1 MNEGRIN
8 EVFDEKS
15 IKSKRTFPT
24 GKAIAMVV
32 IILFQ
37 VLILLWAFSFE
48 PKPQDEILSYD
59 VTVIPRD
66 DGSLDIQYSFV
77 WKALDPTEDLTWVEI
92 GMANEHYTVDPV
104 SLSPTITNY
113 TQVNYDGEV
122 YLELDLDHAYSAG
135 DVVEFSFRV
144 NQRNMLCKDDSGYF
158 YEFVPCW
165 FNATPIERY
174 TFRWENSDSITGTND
189 GQNRGLYYAWSGSL
203 DCGEYAMMRV
213 HYDKNSFDGCRTVS
227 YRPFDDS
234 NVYNSLDEDKVA
246 VIIIAFVFVL
256 VLVIVQVW
264 IIDSVVS
271 YHRGR
276 GFLTGHGYHI
286 HTFGRSNPYYI
297 RARDK
302 YNAQHASRSGGRSG
316 GGCACACAC
325 ACAGGGRAGC
335 SQKDTYS
342 LPFKRDTE
350 K

>member
-8 EVFDEKS
+8 EIYDEKTIRS
-15 IKSKRTFPT
+15 NRTFPT
-24 GKAIAMVV
+24 GKTIALVV
-32 IILFQ
+32 IALVQ
-37 VLILLWAFSFE
+37 VLILVLAFSFE

-122 YLELDLDHAYSAG
+122 YLQLDLDHAYSRG
-135 DVVEFSFRV
+135 DIVEFSFRV

-165 FNATPIERY
+165 FNAAPIERY
-174 TFRWENSDSITGTND
+174 TFRWENSDSITGTNAE
-189 GQNRGLYYAWSGSL
+189 QHRGLYYAWSGSL
-203 DCGEYAMMRV
+203 DCGEYAMMQV
-213 HYDKNSFDGCRTVS
+213 HYSQAAFDGCHTVS
-227 YRPFDDS
+227 YEPFNDNNVENTLQDD
-234 NVYNSLDEDKVA
+234 KIGF
-246 VIIIAFVFVL
+246 IILAIFGAL
-256 VLVIVQVW
+256 LLVIAQVW

-286 HTFGRSNPYYI
+286 HTFGRSNPHYI
-297 RARDK
+297 RARNK
-302 YNAQHASRSGGRSG
+302 YNAQHAGRSGGRS

-335 SQKDTYS
+335 SQKDTYA
-342 LPFKRDTE
+342 LPPEQQTDK
-350 K
+350 